1 MQHDQRDTLIHM
13 ANQIANNLQSAGDP
27 ATGVKNH
34 LEKFWARSMKERII
48 SCLDDSDGD
57 FTPIARQAVEQLAE
71 QRRSA
76 S

>member
-1 MQHDQRDTLIHM
+1 MSDQRDTLIHM
-13 ANQIANNLQSAGDP
+13 ANQIAHNLQSSSDP

-48 SCLDDSDGD
+48 SYLDDADGD

-71 QRRSA
+71 QRRQA

>member
-1 MQHDQRDTLIHM
+1 MSHDQSETLIHM
-13 ANQIANNLQSAGDP
+13 VNQIAHNLQSASDP

-48 SCLDDSDGD
+48 ACLDAPDCAL
-57 FTPIARQAVEQLAE
+57 TPVARQAVEQLAQ
-71 QRRSA
+71 QRRQA